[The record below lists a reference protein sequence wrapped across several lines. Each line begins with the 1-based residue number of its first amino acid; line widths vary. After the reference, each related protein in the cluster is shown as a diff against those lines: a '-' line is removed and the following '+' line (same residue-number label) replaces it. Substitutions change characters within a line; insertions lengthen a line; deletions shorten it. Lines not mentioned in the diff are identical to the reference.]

1 MKIEKINDNKI
12 RCTLTSA
19 DLAERNLKLSELAYG
34 TEKARSLFQD
44 MMLEANQQ
52 FGFNVDNAPLMVEA
66 VPVAPDSIVLI
77 ITRVEDPQELD
88 TRFAKFAPSGDDTD
102 GPEPVQYSGADD
114 IIDLFHKLC
123 DVKNKAQEIA
133 KKAAQYIQNIADY
146 SEDGEAALVKY
157 NDTYLTDL
165 YYLGVCQGPIGTS
178 RLFYKLYRIT
188 GDESYKDFVIKLT
201 NGLLAAGAPTK
212 HSDGYWR
219 TNCYCC
225 GAAGMLEHFLHVHK
239 LTGNSVYLDA
249 AYEAAEAI
257 IGESTYQHK
266 VRNWYT
272 SWNRH
277 EPDRSEAYVGL
288 YHGSGGC
295 AASLLALAQYIEDKT
310 YLPGYL
316 EDPYQDLYV
325 S

>member
-1 MKIEKINDNKI
+1 MQTTPKM
-12 RCTLTSA
+12 A
-19 DLAERNLKLSELAYG
+19 
-34 TEKARSLFQD
+34 
-44 MMLEANQQ
+44 
-52 FGFNVDNAPLMVEA
+52 
-66 VPVAPDSIVLI
+66 
-77 ITRVEDPQELD
+77 
-88 TRFAKFAPSGDDTD
+88 
-102 GPEPVQYSGADD
+102 
-114 IIDLFHKLC
+114 
-123 DVKNKAQEIA
+123 
-133 KKAAQYIQNIADY
+133 
-146 SEDGEAALVKY
+146 EAALVKY

-201 NGLLAAGAPTK
+201 NGLLAAG
-212 HSDGYWR
+212 HQRNIR
-219 TNCYCC
+219 TVIEERIAIAV

>member
-114 IIDLFHKLC
+114 IIDLFQKENEKEPAASEEKNVDLVRTFHFSTLD
-123 DVKNKAQEIA
+123 DVISSAKALNQYFTGSNSLYKNTADANYQLVLHQSGCKPEEFNKVCNILSEYGRQE
-133 KKAAQYIQNIADY
+133 
-146 SEDGEAALVKY
+146 SFSL
-157 NDTYLTDL
+157 
-165 YYLGVCQGPIGTS
+165 
-178 RLFYKLYRIT
+178 
-188 GDESYKDFVIKLT
+188 
-201 NGLLAAGAPTK
+201 
-212 HSDGYWR
+212 
-219 TNCYCC
+219 
-225 GAAGMLEHFLHVHK
+225 
-239 LTGNSVYLDA
+239 
-249 AYEAAEAI
+249 AAEAFLLEHGNAMVKDFLFCTFRTNYSSVI
-257 IGESTYQHK
+257 ASVGHTLAHVPHSTH
-266 VRNWYT
+266 T
-272 SWNRH
+272 S
-277 EPDRSEAYVGL
+277 GL
-288 YHGSGGC
+288 IS
-295 AASLLALAQYIEDKT
+295 
-310 YLPGYL
+310 
-316 EDPYQDLYV
+316 
-325 S
+325 

>member
-123 DVKNKAQEIA
+123 DVKNVDLVRTFHFSTLDDVISSAKALNQYFTGSNSLYKNRADANYQLVLHQSGCKPEEFNKVCNILSEYGRQE
-133 KKAAQYIQNIADY
+133 
-146 SEDGEAALVKY
+146 SFSL
-157 NDTYLTDL
+157 
-165 YYLGVCQGPIGTS
+165 
-178 RLFYKLYRIT
+178 
-188 GDESYKDFVIKLT
+188 
-201 NGLLAAGAPTK
+201 
-212 HSDGYWR
+212 
-219 TNCYCC
+219 
-225 GAAGMLEHFLHVHK
+225 
-239 LTGNSVYLDA
+239 
-249 AYEAAEAI
+249 AAEAFLL
-257 IGESTYQHK
+257 E
-266 VRNWYT
+266 
-272 SWNRH
+272 
-277 EPDRSEAYVGL
+277 
-288 YHGSGGC
+288 HGN
-295 AASLLALAQYIEDKT
+295 AMVKENALQELASL
-310 YLPGYL
+310 
-316 EDPYQDLYV
+316 
-325 S
+325 